1 MFSQFFVLSLR
12 GDTILHK
19 DCKYIYLTYHTL
31 ATRILTQAPLCKILI
46 LNATDS
52 IVIESNR
59 ILEYFIHLKHRSYA
73 WMYDVWCSLENWI
86 YVWLGNTSWFVIFIY
101 AYLPF
106 PPEHSTLYQISAK
119 ESQEKNLTRCIH
131 TKWHSLRTLMTKLV
145 LIFS

>member
-19 DCKYIYLTYHTL
+19 DCKYIYLTYQPL
-31 ATRILTQAPLCKILI
+31 ATRILTQAPLC
-46 LNATDS
+46 THSQRFDS

-59 ILEYFIHLKHRSYA
+59 ILEHFIHLKHRSYA

-106 PPEHSTLYQISAK
+106 PPEHSTLYQRISR
-119 ESQEKNLTRCIH
+119 EKSDTL
-131 TKWHSLRTLMTKLV
+131 HSHQVTFIAYTDD
-145 LIFS
+145 